1 MVFTAFGA
9 AFHTTARINASR
21 FSADGVGVMLFILLL
36 LILLVTLRLGEMLHV
51 FRPLV

>member
-36 LILLVTLRLGEMLHV
+36 LMPPFTMLLA
-51 FRPLV
+51 